1 MPTADEP
8 ALASAPAWSM
18 STGELEKTADL
29 LGVVECP
36 EREKLHAAIAAA
48 AGCYLRWTKQE
59 RATPPLTQQKEQ
71 LTKVKNAAGRLV
83 TEVEKL
89 TRNPDAEFA
98 FLYQL
103 QRSRDGE
110 ISNAA
115 GFAMSMTIDDV
126 LDLVAWLRDGASGGP
141 SFLDSRSGPKS
152 RPSLCLFV
160 LSLCSLYEQITGK
173 SATHNPYLKTK
184 YTGSPYSAAG
194 RFVEFIVRLVD
205 PQVTPMQISTAM
217 GHVVPDLRSRRTQE
231 AT

>member
-1 MPTADEP
+1 MPTTDEP
-8 ALASAPAWSM
+8 ALVSAPAWSM
-18 STGELEKTADL
+18 STGELEKAAGL
-29 LGVVECP
+29 LGVMECP
-36 EREKLHAAIAAA
+36 RREELRAAITAAA
-48 AGCYLRWTKQE
+48 SHYIRWTKHE

-71 LTKVKNAAGRLV
+71 LAKVKNTAGWLV
-83 TEVEKL
+83 AEVEKL
-89 TRNPDAEFA
+89 THYPDAEFA

-103 QRSRDGE
+103 QGSRDAT
-110 ISNAA
+110 ISNATGLA
-115 GFAMSMTIDDV
+115 TSMNIDAV
-126 LDLVAWLRDGASGGP
+126 RDLVAWLRDGASGGP

-173 SATHNPYLKTK
+173 SATRNPYLKTK

-217 GHVVPDLRSRRTQE
+217 SHVVPHLRSRRTQE